1 MSMNPIDLRQFPA
14 MCLRRPWILGAQMGM
29 SVALRGL
36 GRRSYAV
43 AAAVNG
49 VFLRQVGLGT
59 TALLT
64 AAVSLLVFSSLWWWL
79 YIESRFRSYPNRYSP
94 CIPAT

>member
-1 MSMNPIDLRQFPA
+1 MSMNPIDLRQFPV

-49 VFLRQVGLGT
+49 VFLRQVGLGP

-64 AAVSLLVFSSLWWWL
+64 AAVSLLVFFILVVVAL
-79 YIESRFRSYPNRYSP
+79 YRKPVPELPEP
-94 CIPAT
+94 V